1 MISPSD
7 ALVEALYLE
16 EALYQVFTTP
26 LVFPPAGK
34 ERHYE
39 SLCRL
44 GYAEIAA
51 QGHAPGS
58 LLHLRQLRARVYRLR
73 CTGAVLQ

>member
-1 MISPSD
+1 MTSNCD
-7 ALVEALYLE
+7 LLV

-51 QGHAPGS
+51 HGHASGYRITPDG
-58 LLHLRQLRARVYRLR
+58 HARACARWGH
-73 CTGAVLQ
+73 TQSP

>member
-51 QGHAPGS
+51 QGHASGYRITPDG
-58 LLHLRQLRARVYRLR
+58 HACACARYRA
-73 CTGAVLQ
+73 AA

>member
-1 MISPSD
+1 MTSLCD
-7 ALVEALYLE
+7 HLV

-26 LVFPPAGK
+26 LLFPPAGQ
-34 ERHYE
+34 ERYYE

-51 QGHAPGS
+51 QGHASGYRITPDG
-58 LLHLRQLRARVYRLR
+58 HAVARARWGHDP
-73 CTGAVLQ
+73 C

>member
-1 MISPSD
+1 VISPSD

-26 LVFPPAGK
+26 LLFPQAEQ
-34 ERHYE
+34 ERYYE

-51 QGHAPGS
+51 QGHASGYRITPDG
-58 LLHLRQLRARVYRLR
+58 HAVARARWGH
-73 CTGAVLQ
+73 TQSP